1 MASAAALAASQ
12 ASPWLLYQRLYP
24 SAAAVAL
31 PPPPPPLLAAQ
42 NSGNPLLAAAH
53 AQSPPPPP
61 SPFQLAIQSL
71 IAHGQRM
78 IAKQQEE
85 LLRNL
90 QPLDKD
96 KGEVEEGTCQNNVLN
111 LQKMISCAYLSL
123 AKDQ

>member
-1 MASAAALAASQ
+1 MATGLASPPAAAAA

-24 SAAAVAL
+24 GCMLPPPPSPLMAAMQSS
-31 PPPPPPLLAAQ
+31 PPPPPPAPTTTLA
-42 NSGNPLLAAAH
+42 L
-53 AQSPPPPP
+53 

-96 KGEVEEGTCQNNVLN
+96 KGNE
-111 LQKMISCAYLSL
+111 
-123 AKDQ
+123 DF